1 MRFSPQRSSSP
12 RESYVSE
19 VVVPLHVVKPTR
31 TDVSDDLWWR
41 PLLLLVAIALVVL
54 VHWMI
59 LK

>member
-12 RESYVSE
+12 SESYVSE
-19 VVVPLHVVKPTR
+19 VVPLQVVKATR
-31 TDVSDDLWWR
+31 AEASDDQWWR
-41 PLLLLVAIALVVL
+41 PLLLLGAIALVVL